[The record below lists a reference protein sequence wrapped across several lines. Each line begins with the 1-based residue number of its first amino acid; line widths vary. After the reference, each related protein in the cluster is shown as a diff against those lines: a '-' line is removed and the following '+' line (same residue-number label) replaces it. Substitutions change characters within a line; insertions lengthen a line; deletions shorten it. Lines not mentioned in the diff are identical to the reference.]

1 MITEI
6 ARIEIDSA
14 DAVAFEAAVAEA
26 MPYFRAAHGCR
37 SFRLDR
43 SVDRA
48 GQYQLVVD
56 WDSVDAHM
64 VDFRATQGF
73 AAWRALAGPFFR
85 APPQV
90 DHVEPVFQ
98 GF

>member
-6 ARIEIDSA
+6 ARIEIDPA
-14 DAVAFEAAVAEA
+14 DAAAFEAAVAEA
-26 MPYFRAAHGCR
+26 MPHFRAARGCR
-37 SFRLDR
+37 HFRLDR
-43 SVDRA
+43 SVDRP
-48 GQYQLVVD
+48 GHYQLVVD

-64 VDFRATQGF
+64 VDFRATDGF

-85 APPQV
+85 TPPQV
-90 DHVEPVFQ
+90 DHVERAVA